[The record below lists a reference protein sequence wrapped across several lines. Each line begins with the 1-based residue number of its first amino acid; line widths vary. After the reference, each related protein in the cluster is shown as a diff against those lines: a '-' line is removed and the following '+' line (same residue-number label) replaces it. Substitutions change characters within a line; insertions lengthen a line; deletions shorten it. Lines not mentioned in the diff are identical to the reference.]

1 MKKLKT
7 LSLCTLMAVYS
18 CDKKDNRPSF
28 EHAVQF
34 FSGQG
39 TIERKNYLQ
48 RDGTRIALVEKHSPM
63 DSTYIITDIFFSYE
77 NDGKLDKI
85 TTIYPSEGL
94 REHTWG
100 KNQE

>member
-7 LSLCTLMAVYS
+7 LSLCALMAMYS
-18 CDKKDNRPSF
+18 CGKKDDRPSF
-28 EHAVQF
+28 EHAVQM
-34 FSGQG
+34 FSGQE
-39 TIERKNYLQ
+39 TIERKDYLQ
-48 RDGTRIALVEKHSPM
+48 RNVSRIALVRKHSPM

-94 REHTWG
+94 REHTWE
-100 KNQE
+100 K